1 MLFLDLTSGDNADK
15 LRMLQSS
22 LPSETDRDRL
32 TKIDGLLDLWY
43 GLQGAVR
50 RFAEWTKSRMD
61 ALSNFFED
69 DQFVTA
75 VGALQLPQ
83 NEKVTYF
90 VLLKTFSSMAYF
102 GQKNCS
108 PSRL

>member
-1 MLFLDLTSGDNADK
+1 MLFLDLTCGDDADE

-50 RFAEWTKSRMD
+50 KFAEWMKSRMD
-61 ALSNFFED
+61 VLSNFLDD

-83 NEKVTYF
+83 NEKVIYF
-90 VLLKTFSSMAYF
+90 LLLKIFQFHGIYQPEILQS
-102 GQKNCS
+102 Q
-108 PSRL
+108 